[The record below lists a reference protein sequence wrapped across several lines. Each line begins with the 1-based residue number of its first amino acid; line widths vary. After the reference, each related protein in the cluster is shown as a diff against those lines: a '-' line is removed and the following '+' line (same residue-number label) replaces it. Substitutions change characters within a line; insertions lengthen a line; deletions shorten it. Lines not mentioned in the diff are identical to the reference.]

1 MSDPNSVVTLTLL
14 DFPANIPLQAWS
26 FDRQTPIRVGRATD
40 NDVVI
45 DNGLVSRYH
54 LEILPGN
61 LAQGWQVVNQGV
73 NGTFLNDVLISRSPL
88 PEEGFL
94 QLAKDGPVLQF
105 KTPAIPKLNKTTDP
119 GSKKCN
125 HAGNTATNLFCI
137 RCRELLIPVQQSIGS
152 YQVLKTLGQGGMGT
166 TYLALDS
173 MLVSEQSPLLVL
185 KEINA
190 DLVEIAK
197 AQELFTREAR
207 ILQSLD
213 HPSIPRYYASF
224 IDQGK
229 KYLAL
234 ELIHGENLE
243 DYVRRLG
250 IVEVAKAVTWI
261 QQVCHI
267 LEYLHSRTPPLIHR
281 DIKPANLILRYRDD
295 QIVLLDFGAVKEVGT
310 PLKTKIGSEGGYS
323 APEQNQGQPCPQSD
337 IYALGST
344 LIFLLTGK
352 SPLDFYTKLE
362 HGYGFDLQDV
372 PGIPSFLQTL
382 INQLT
387 QEQPIDRPQTAK
399 EVAQALGFYLQNL
412 NNPSQD

>member
-1 MSDPNSVVTLTLL
+1 MIDPNSVITLTLL
-14 DFPANIPLQAWS
+14 DFPANVPLQEWS

-45 DNGLVSRYH
+45 DNALVSRYH
-54 LEILPGN
+54 LEIIPGN
-61 LAQGWQVVNQGV
+61 LSQSWQVVNQGV
-73 NGTFLNDVLISRSPL
+73 NGTFLNEVLISRSPL

-105 KTPAIPKLNKTTDP
+105 KTPTIPKLNKITDP
-119 GSKKCN
+119 GNKKCN
-125 HAGNTATNLFCI
+125 HTGNAATNLFCI
-137 RCRELLIPVQQSIGS
+137 RCRELLVPVQQSIGS

-173 MLVSEQSPLLVL
+173 MIISGQSPLLVL

-190 DLVEIAK
+190 DLVEVAK

-213 HPSIPRYYASF
+213 HPNIPRYYASF

-234 ELIHGENLE
+234 ELVHGENIE
-243 DYVRRLG
+243 NYVRRLG
-250 IVEVAKAVTWI
+250 IIEVNKAVAWI
-261 QQVCHI
+261 HQICGI
-267 LEYLHSRTPPLIHR
+267 LDYLHSRTPPLIHR
-281 DIKPANLILRYRDD
+281 DIKPANLILRYRDN

-310 PLKTKIGSEGGYS
+310 PLKTKISSEGGYS
-323 APEQNQGQPCPQSD
+323 APEQNQGKPCPQSD

-352 SPLDFYTKLE
+352 SPLDFYTKLD
-362 HGYGFDLQDV
+362 HGYGFDLQGE

-387 QEQPIDRPQTAK
+387 QEQPSDRPQSAK
-399 EVAQALGFYLQNL
+399 EVAQALGFYLQN
-412 NNPSQD
+412 PSQV